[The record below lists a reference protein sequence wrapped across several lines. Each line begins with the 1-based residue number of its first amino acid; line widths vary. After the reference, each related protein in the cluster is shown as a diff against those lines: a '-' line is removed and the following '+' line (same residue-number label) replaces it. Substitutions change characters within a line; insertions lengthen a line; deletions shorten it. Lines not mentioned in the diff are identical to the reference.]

1 MTDTPVGK
9 NWFGQPRGLTI
20 LFLTEMWT
28 EFSFYGMRALLVYY
42 MTKELGFSQSHSS
55 LIYGLYGGFV
65 FFTPIVGGAISDRW
79 LGRRRAV
86 IIGGATMA
94 AGHFMM
100 AFPPLLYFALA
111 TIAIGNGLFLPSL
124 PSQINLLYASDD
136 PRRQSAYTIFYASV
150 NFGAAFAPFV
160 CGTIGE
166 HYGWQWGFTVA
177 GIGMLAGLI
186 IYIRGQHYLPD
197 QRPRDARAQPS
208 ARLSLRVYLVLA
220 VVAAIVV
227 LFRTAYEQAGN
238 TVAIWLDTGVDRHV
252 AGLGAI
258 PMTWFQSLNPIFI
271 FALTPLMVVM
281 WTRLARKNREPF
293 DVSKMAIGATIQAA
307 SYLLLAAVAWR
318 SGALPASWLWI
329 LLYFLVYTVGELFI
343 LPVGLG
349 FFGRL
354 APASSAA
361 TLIAAWFLASF
372 FGNFAAGALGTLW
385 GPMKPWAFFVL
396 TACVSLL
403 ATVLLALVAPWARR
417 VAEAEQAQTSAPL
430 DSRTPLVARET

>member
-1 MTDTPVGK
+1 MTDTPIAK

-42 MTKELGFSQSHSS
+42 MTKELRFSQTHSS
-55 LIYGLYGGFV
+55 LVYGLYGAFV
-65 FFTPIVGGAISDRW
+65 FFTPILGGAISDRW

-94 AGHFMM
+94 LGHFMM

-166 HYGWQWGFTVA
+166 RYGWHWGFTLA

-197 QRPRDARAQPS
+197 QLPRDVRAQPS
-208 ARLSLRVYLVLA
+208 ARLSARIYLVLA
-220 VVAAIVV
+220 VVTAIVV

-238 TVAIWLDTGVDRHV
+238 TVALWLDSGVDRHV
-252 AGLGAI
+252 AGFGSI

-271 FALTPLMVVM
+271 FALTPFMVVM
-281 WTRLARKNREPF
+281 WTRLAQRSREPF
-293 DVSKMAIGATIQAA
+293 DVSKMAIGAAIQAV
-307 SYLLLAAVAWR
+307 SYLLLAAVAWG
-318 SGALPASWLWI
+318 SGSMQASWLWVLI
-329 LLYFLVYTVGELFI
+329 YFLVYTIGELFI

-354 APASSAA
+354 APASLAA
-361 TLIAAWFLASF
+361 TTIAAWFLASF

-385 GPMKPWAFFVL
+385 GPMRPAPFFVL
-396 TACVSLL
+396 TACISLV
-403 ATVLLALVAPWARR
+403 AALLLFLIAPWARR
-417 VAEAEQAQTSAPL
+417 VAQVELSQTSL
-430 DSRTPLVARET
+430 DARTKLVARET